1 MVNLALV
8 WLASLTATVP
18 FVSKSKKEKF
28 FGSTSVAYSP
38 KVV

>member
-8 WLASLTATVP
+8 WLASLIATVP